1 MAEEKMSEIVFPV
14 KEMKK
19 YSLLVSVMMILSG
32 IVVCLMTRRYV
43 EVYHTVST
51 KLAMG
56 AYICLLISLGGVFC
70 LMYSIYNS
78 SRVVNT
84 ILMEE
89 DVLKI
94 NDDVFSYGDLI
105 EVAFDWGR
113 FLGNVNRFNSIY
125 LVVSTN
131 DVTRKYWLGLDS
143 DRNAF
148 PAKEKLCAVIDQL
161 EERYKINR

>member
-1 MAEEKMSEIVFPV
+1 MTEEDIREIVFPV
-14 KEMKK
+14 KDMKK
-19 YSLLVSVMMILSG
+19 YSIRVSLIMILSG
-32 IVVCLMTRRYV
+32 IAVCWMVRRYA
-43 EVYHTVST
+43 EVYHTISV
-51 KLAMG
+51 KMAMG
-56 AYICLLISLGGVFC
+56 AYVLLLISLGGVFC

-84 ILMEE
+84 ILMEK

-94 NDDVFSYGDLI
+94 NDDVFSYGDLV

-113 FLGNVNRFNSIY
+113 FLGNVSRFNSIY

-131 DVTRKYWLGLDS
+131 DVKRKYWLGLDS

>member
-1 MAEEKMSEIVFPV
+1 MAEEKMREIVFPV

-32 IVVCLMTRRYV
+32 IVICLLARRYV
-43 EVYHTVST
+43 GVSV
-51 KLAMG
+51 KLTMG

-131 DVTRKYWLGLDS
+131 DVKRKYWLGLDS